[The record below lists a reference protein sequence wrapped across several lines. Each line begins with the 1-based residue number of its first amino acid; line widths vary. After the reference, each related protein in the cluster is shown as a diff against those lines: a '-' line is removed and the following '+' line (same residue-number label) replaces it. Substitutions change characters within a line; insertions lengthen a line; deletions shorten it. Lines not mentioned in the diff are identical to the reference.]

1 MIDPGLIDPRGP
13 RFAAWITS
21 AVLAIVLLTGSAW
34 LLLAQAVVFA
44 LGATGR
50 SPYAEIWKR
59 IPKSPPTELEDRR
72 PPQFAQ
78 AVGLGFAVVGTI
90 GYLSWTPLGT
100 IATAFALAAA
110 FLNAAFGFCL
120 GCEIYLLAKRTTNK
134 GVTA

>member
-1 MIDPGLIDPRGP
+1 
-13 RFAAWITS
+13 
-21 AVLAIVLLTGSAW
+21 VLLTGSAW

-110 FLNAAFGFCL
+110 FLNAAFGYCL
-120 GCEIYLLAKRTTNK
+120 GCEMYLVVRRATARAK
-134 GVTA
+134 